1 MVLPARI
8 SILIAGMIVVSV
20 GPCALSQEIRVES
33 EQETHAQP
41 EITVPFDSSDLPP
54 GLAPWV
60 HRTPDEVIEL
70 PAFVHPPEEGRDG
83 CDECKRLQVS
93 VERDVPD
100 FPTET
105 WRHIAEERGPGSWR
119 IVVHSPEAVFIRA
132 QLEAERAAGPMVFFF
147 YGANGAESLARPF
160 SSSDVA
166 RTGGWGPIIEG
177 EYLFIEA
184 ITGSSTSPPLLKIP
198 QISHGYLP
206 IPPLEQRSWCYNDVT
221 CYPGW
226 SDVSRAVA
234 RIYYQTGGFGGYV
247 CTGSL
252 LADTDPATQRFWFL
266 TAHHCISS
274 DPVADTLAA
283 YFDYTTSTCDGPA
296 PLPWDPRRFAYG
308 SDYVVGSETSDF
320 TLLELD
326 ENPPGYQTFLGWS
339 TGDLASGEDIVTVH
353 HPGGLHQRITFG
365 NENGSVDAWPY
376 WDDFWRVVYHSGSTE
391 GGSSGAPLLDEA
403 GKCVRGQLWGGTA
416 SCWNMAGIDLFGRFG
431 VSWDLGLSD
440 YLLAATTP
448 PEPETTTWDTPPH
461 AAGPD
466 AIAMKA
472 TPATDPSGAE
482 YSFEEMT
489 GHPGG
494 TDSGWQDEPE
504 YTDDGLQ
511 SGTQY
516 CYRVKA
522 RDTSPSL
529 DEAGW
534 SSTECASTSIRGD
547 INGDGVVNL
556 IDVLMLY
563 RFVHGELELTP
574 VQMASGDIDQ
584 DNDAD
589 ADDAQ
594 ALADI
599 VFGP

>member
-1 MVLPARI
+1 
-8 SILIAGMIVVSV
+8 
-20 GPCALSQEIRVES
+20 
-33 EQETHAQP
+33 
-41 EITVPFDSSDLPP
+41 
-54 GLAPWV
+54 
-60 HRTPDEVIEL
+60 
-70 PAFVHPPEEGRDG
+70 
-83 CDECKRLQVS
+83 
-93 VERDVPD
+93 
-100 FPTET
+100 
-105 WRHIAEERGPGSWR
+105 
-119 IVVHSPEAVFIRA
+119 
-132 QLEAERAAGPMVFFF
+132 
-147 YGANGAESLARPF
+147 
-160 SSSDVA
+160 
-166 RTGGWGPIIEG
+166 
-177 EYLFIEA
+177 
-184 ITGSSTSPPLLKIP
+184 
-198 QISHGYLP
+198 
-206 IPPLEQRSWCYNDVT
+206 
-221 CYPGW
+221 
-226 SDVSRAVA
+226 
-234 RIYYQTGGFGGYV
+234 
-247 CTGSL
+247 
-252 LADTDPATQRFWFL
+252 
-266 TAHHCISS
+266 
-274 DPVADTLAA
+274 
-283 YFDYTTSTCDGPA
+283 
-296 PLPWDPRRFAYG
+296 
-308 SDYVVGSETSDF
+308 
-320 TLLELD
+320 
-326 ENPPGYQTFLGWS
+326 
-339 TGDLASGEDIVTVH
+339 
-353 HPGGLHQRITFG
+353 
-365 NENGSVDAWPY
+365 
-376 WDDFWRVVYHSGSTE
+376 
-391 GGSSGAPLLDEA
+391 
-403 GKCVRGQLWGGTA
+403 
-416 SCWNMAGIDLFGRFG
+416 MAGIDLFGQFG
-431 VSWDLGLSD
+431 VSWDLGLSE

-472 TPATDPSGAE
+472 TPATDPSGVE

-599 VFGP
+599 VFGA